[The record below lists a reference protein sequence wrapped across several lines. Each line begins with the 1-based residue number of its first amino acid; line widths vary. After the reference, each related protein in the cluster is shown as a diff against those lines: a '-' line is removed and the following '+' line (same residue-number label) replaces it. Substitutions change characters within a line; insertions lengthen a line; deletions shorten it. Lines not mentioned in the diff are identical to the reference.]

1 MARCTATYPTTTD
14 DGTSPSRRRH
24 DLDNTPAVPMRATIT
39 AELPDHALAEL
50 REMGYEPYVTGWGV
64 TRQTLDADALVDA
77 LAGASLLICELEEV
91 GDEIFARCPQL
102 QVVASCR
109 GNPVN
114 VDLDAAARHGVLV
127 LNTPGRN
134 ADSVADF
141 TVAAILALQRG
152 MVTGERHLREK
163 GWNVDGDLP
172 YFHFRG
178 HELSRLTVGLL
189 GYGAIGRKVARR
201 LHDGFGAT
209 ILVHDP
215 YVDPGD
221 LPHRMASLAD
231 LFAGSDVVSLHAG
244 VSAGAPPLVG
254 AAELALLGPG
264 GYLVNTARA
273 ALVDEA
279 ALIDALTA
287 RRIAGAALDV
297 FWTEPLPRDHPLL
310 TLGNVLITPHLAGA
324 AVYGAAHHARIVLE
338 DLRSWNSGGEPLH
351 AVVRPDR
358 PRAADPLT
366 SDRTTSTREAS

>member
-1 MARCTATYPTTTD
+1 
-14 DGTSPSRRRH
+14 
-24 DLDNTPAVPMRATIT
+24 MRATIT
-39 AELPDHALAEL
+39 AEMPDDALAEL

-64 TRQTLDADALVDA
+64 TRQTLDTDALVDA
-77 LAGASLLICELEEV
+77 LAGASLLVCELEEV
-91 GDEIFARCPQL
+91 GEEVFAACPQL

-152 MVTGERHLREK
+152 IVTGERHLRED

-189 GYGAIGRKVARR
+189 GYGAVGRRVARR
-201 LHDGFGAT
+201 LHDGFGT
-209 ILVHDP
+209 TVLIHDP
-215 YVDPGD
+215 YLDPGD
-221 LPHRMASLAD
+221 LPHRMVTLAE
-231 LFAGSDVVSLHAG
+231 LFDSSDVVSLHAG
-244 VSAGAPPLVG
+244 VTPGAPPLVG

-324 AVYGAAHHARIVLE
+324 AVDVAAHHARVVLD
-338 DLRSWNSGGEPLH
+338 DLRTWNGGGDPLH

-358 PRAADPLT
+358 RRVADAVA
-366 SDRTTSTREAS
+366 SDSTTTTREAS